1 MKKRNKY
8 NRNSQ
13 FKRNEKNPFIDS
25 ALSINKIEMN
35 DQKYETTAI
44 SPINKGQFIQSLVEI
59 NPNIQFKR

>member
-1 MKKRNKY
+1 M
-8 NRNSQ
+8 
-13 FKRNEKNPFIDS
+13 DS